1 MPSPSYGAGPSLR
14 NVTIAWILL
23 VAGFFGAAQA
33 ETLTLVALGDSLT
46 AGYGLAPEQGYVPQL
61 QDWLQAQGQDVVVEN
76 AGVSG
81 DTTAG
86 GLARLDWSLTPD
98 TDALIV
104 NLGGNDLLRGL
115 PPAEA
120 LANIDKILTE
130 AETRNLPVLLVGLKA
145 LNNYGPDYKT
155 EFDAIYPALAA
166 KHQDLFY
173 PDYFAPLK
181 ATGTDTQALAKWMQG
196 DGIHPNADGVA
207 QIVAD
212 IGPHVIDL
220 LEMAQPK

>member
-1 MPSPSYGAGPSLR
+1 MALGSFCA
-14 NVTIAWILL
+14 
-23 VAGFFGAAQA
+23 AAQA

-61 QDWLQAQGQDVVVEN
+61 QRWLQAQGQDVVVQN

-98 TDALIV
+98 TDALLV

-115 PPAEA
+115 DPAQA
-120 LANIDKILTE
+120 AANLDKIL
-130 AETRNLPVLLVGLKA
+130 AQAQVRGLPVLLVGLKA

-155 EFDAIYPALAA
+155 AFDAVYPALAQ
-166 KHQDLFY
+166 KYRDPLY
-173 PDYFAPLK
+173 PDFFAPLK
-181 ATGTDTQALAKWMQG
+181 SPGDDPQALARWMQP
-196 DGIHPNADGVA
+196 DGIHPNAEGVA
-207 QIVAD
+207 LIVAD
-212 IGPHVIDL
+212 IGPHVIEL
-220 LEMAQPK
+220 LHKAQTK

>member
-1 MPSPSYGAGPSLR
+1 MALGSFCA
-14 NVTIAWILL
+14 
-23 VAGFFGAAQA
+23 AAQA

-61 QDWLQAQGQDVVVEN
+61 QRWLQAQGQDVVVQN

-98 TDALIV
+98 TDALLV

-115 PPAEA
+115 DPAQA
-120 LANIDKILTE
+120 AANLDKIL
-130 AETRNLPVLLVGLKA
+130 AQAQVRGLPVLLIGLKA
-145 LNNYGPDYKT
+145 LNNYGPDYKAA
-155 EFDAIYPALAA
+155 FDAVYPALAQ
-166 KHQDLFY
+166 KYHDPLY
-173 PDYFAPLK
+173 PDFFAPLK
-181 ATGTDTQALAKWMQG
+181 SPGDDPQTLARWMQP
-196 DGIHPNADGVA
+196 DGIHPNAEGVA
-207 QIVAD
+207 RIVAD

-220 LEMAQPK
+220 LHKAQAK